1 MSCWLQPRVGTL
13 TDGANRARLFGL
25 FLAVGLRSLPVSM
38 PLDTQDDGAAVWIQ
52 ARTRGVL
59 ARRQRDQDAA
69 LRATVHAAKLKR
81 RAAIEEK
88 YKNELASEMTRKIE
102 SKASDKVTIRKD
114 GLLCAVALCGIAG
127 QVVDAVWMLKL
138 PQSYAWG
145 GPPLRLCL
153 SFFAGLLV
161 IRLADYYAYLF
172 EAQRLQLPPAFVS
185 FLQARCLPLRHLL
198 LLLHQSFATGAPL
211 ALAALAMATV
221 TDTDG
226 AHQPSTAGARPAP
239 RLRARGLRRAAAR
252 AADGATPDDPAAPRR
267 VPPRGLRGRERQPA
281 VDRALRCGLR
291 LHLRQPRLRALD

>member
-1 MSCWLQPRVGTL
+1 LGV
-13 TDGANRARLFGL
+13 

-185 FLQARCLPLRHLL
+185 FLQVP
-198 LLLHQSFATGAPL
+198 
-211 ALAALAMATV
+211 
-221 TDTDG
+221 
-226 AHQPSTAGARPAP
+226 
-239 RLRARGLRRAAAR
+239 GLRRGFVLEACVALLH
-252 AADGATPDDPAAPRR
+252 APPTGL
-267 VPPRGLRGRERQPA
+267 PPTTLPRPGECRLAGYAGENAKPQSIERCVA
-281 VDRALRCGLR
+281 VYASVFGMLVFVR
-291 LHLRQPRLRALD
+291 